1 MRHAYEKCMVRL
13 NCSSVEV
20 SPTGSPYTTCKLE
33 GRRAAIQ
40 KRWLHTFSLFLCISC
55 CLATDN
61 PCVLYSTEAIALATT
76 LPHHR
81 RPELRSSGLLRDE
94 SPASRTR
101 IVKRQPD
108 MASSSRPGADNDQD
122 ESPATRRLRRL
133 CLHLLH
139 LPTASN

>member
-1 MRHAYEKCMVRL
+1 MHMKSAWYGCTVAAWRCLQPALH
-13 NCSSVEV
+13 
-20 SPTGSPYTTCKLE
+20 T
-33 GRRAAIQ
+33 RRANWRGGERQSKKDGSI
-40 KRWLHTFSLFLCISC
+40 LSLFLCISC

-61 PCVLYSTEAIALATT
+61 PCVLYSTEATALATT

-101 IVKRQPD
+101 IVKHQPD
-108 MASSSRPGADNDQD
+108 MASSSRPGADNDRD
-122 ESPATRRLRRL
+122 ESPATRRLHRL